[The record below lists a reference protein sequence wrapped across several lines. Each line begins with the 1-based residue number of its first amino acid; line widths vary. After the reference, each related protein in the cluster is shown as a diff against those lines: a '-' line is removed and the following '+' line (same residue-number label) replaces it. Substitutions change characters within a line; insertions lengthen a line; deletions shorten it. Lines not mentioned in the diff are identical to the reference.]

1 MRLLQELHLSG
12 TGHILSHEGAKA
24 TFSVKC
30 KLRKESTKN
39 VKNGE
44 KCTNIATFL
53 NISLRES
60 NMITA
65 ITYL

>member
-24 TFSVKC
+24 TFSAKC

-44 KCTNIATFL
+44 KCTKHSNIFKH
-53 NISLRES
+53 ISEGE
-60 NMITA
+60 
-65 ITYL
+65 